1 MAGMPGRSGGPRAGC
16 EKPRLVGS
24 VRWRLEQRR
33 ARASG
38 AVAVPAVPA
47 AVRKPRHLSAAHAAI
62 WDTLAP
68 HAVAAG
74 TLTPA
79 TAWAFAQLCDLIGLS
94 HAVRQR
100 IGRDGL
106 MDADGAHPLLARHVA
121 FVVRVEAGL
130 TRFRLQPLG
139 KPLAVPDAA
148 VDPFAEFDRPRVV
161 QPQRKQR

>member
-1 MAGMPGRSGGPRAGC
+1 MAGMKGRSGGARAGC

-24 VRWRLEQRR
+24 VRWRREQHR

-47 AVRKPRHLSAAHAAI
+47 AVRKPRHLSAAQAVI

-100 IGRDGL
+100 IARDGL

-130 TRFRLQPLG
+130 TRFRLAPMG
-139 KPLAVPDAA
+139 KAIAA
-148 VDPFAEFDRPRVV
+148 PEEAADPFAEFDRPRLV
-161 QPQRKQR
+161 QRTRR